1 MNKALN
7 LVLVLALVASLMV
20 VSEARRGQQRERPG
34 LRPRPRPESDSESN
48 ESHRSVT
55 GVYDSSEERIR
66 VPRNESVESAESNE
80 SRPRPRPN
88 RRPFN

>member
-34 LRPRPRPESDSESN
+34 LRPRPRPEPSKKMIHQKSFPFPIDRQDVSN
-48 ESHRSVT
+48 PLT
-55 GVYDSSEERIR
+55 LI
-66 VPRNESVESAESNE
+66 
-80 SRPRPRPN
+80 PN
-88 RRPFN
+88 FGKTFRKED